1 MKTPTTLAKINTA
14 LQESL
19 LVTVDLL
26 IERLR
31 GHLPKRTWEAAMRA
45 AREAGAEE

>member
-1 MKTPTTLAKINTA
+1 M
-14 LQESL
+14 
-19 LVTVDLL
+19 

-45 AREAGAEE
+45 AREAEGKGLDDA